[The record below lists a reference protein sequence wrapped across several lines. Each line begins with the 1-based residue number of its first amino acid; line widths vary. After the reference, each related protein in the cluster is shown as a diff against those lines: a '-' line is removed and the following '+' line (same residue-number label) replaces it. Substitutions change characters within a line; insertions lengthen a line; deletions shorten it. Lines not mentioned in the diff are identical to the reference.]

1 MSVIVEVPGHG
12 EVEFPD
18 GMSDEEMSAAIRKN
32 FMLAAPEKPKQTMGG
47 RVAQTGASV
56 LQGLM
61 RGGPLGAAAAG
72 VGEGLNQSGEV
83 MDRLAYDAGG
93 KVTDLTGSPELGFA
107 ANVATQAVPT
117 VVGAAAGKLASPL
130 LKSGGKQLMMSA
142 LKPSKAE
149 HMTGKA
155 GRAAQTMLDEGVSVS
170 QGGVDKM
177 RSAISSLNDEIAGI
191 IKNSGKTV
199 DKNAVA
205 SRLQDVMKKYE
216 ASIDASDLQAIEKV
230 WTEFLTHP
238 QLAGKS
244 GMPVQLAQRM
254 KQAGNAKLGDAAYGM
269 GLKPAAERDAYK
281 GLVRGLKEEIAAAE
295 PAVAPLNA
303 REGNLLN
310 AEKIA
315 QNRVAMDANKNPIGL
330 GILNP
335 LTLPLWMF
343 DRSPL
348 AKSMLARLMYS
359 GAGPIGTGAGA
370 AAGGIYGAQQG
381 QPPSGILYP

>member
-1 MSVIVEVPGHG
+1 M
-12 EVEFPD
+12 
-18 GMSDEEMSAAIRKN
+18 
-32 FMLAAPEKPKQTMGG
+32 Q
-47 RVAQTGASV
+47 
-56 LQGLM
+56 
-61 RGGPLGAAAAG
+61 
-72 VGEGLNQSGEV
+72 
-83 MDRLAYDAGG
+83 
-93 KVTDLTGSPELGFA
+93 
-107 ANVATQAVPT
+107 
-117 VVGAAAGKLASPL
+117 
-130 LKSGGKQLMMSA
+130 SA

-155 GRAAQTMLDEGVSVS
+155 GRAVQTMLDEGVSVS

-177 RSAISSLNDEIAGI
+177 RTAISSLNDEIAGI
-191 IKNSGKTV
+191 IKDSGKTV

-205 SRLQDVMKKYE
+205 GRLQDVMKKYE
-216 ASIDASDLQAIEKV
+216 ASIDSSDLQAIEKV
-230 WTEFLTHP
+230 WTEFLSHP

-244 GMPVQLAQRM
+244 GMPIQLAQRM

-310 AEKIA
+310 AAKIA

-335 LTLPLWMF
+335 LTLPLWLF

-348 AKSMLARLMYS
+348 AKSLLARMMYS
-359 GAGPIGTGAGA
+359 GSGPIATGAGA

>member
-32 FMLAAPEKPKQTMGG
+32 FMLSTPEKPKQTMGG

-72 VGEGLNQSGEV
+72 VGQGLNQSGEV

-107 ANVATQAVPT
+107 ANVGVQAIPT
-117 VVGAAAGKLASPL
+117 VVGAAAGKLAEPL
-130 LKSGGKQLMMSA
+130 LKMGGKQLMQSA

-149 HMTGKA
+149 HLTGKA
-155 GRAAQTMLDEGVSVS
+155 GRAVQTMLDEGVNVS

-177 RSAISSLNDEIAGI
+177 RSAVSSLNDEIAGI

-205 SRLQDVMKKYE
+205 GRLQDVMKKYE
-216 ASIDASDLQAIEKV
+216 ASIDANDLQTIEKV

-244 GMPVQLAQRM
+244 GMPIQMAQRM

-310 AEKIA
+310 AAKIA

-335 LTLPLWMF
+335 LTLPLWLF

-348 AKSMLARLMYS
+348 AKSLLARMMYS
-359 GAGPIGTGAGA
+359 GSGPIATGSGA
-370 AAGGIYGAQQG
+370 AAGGVYGAQQG